1 MKPFLYILGGFVIA
15 IIAYLL
21 LWPVPISPQSWDAPQ
36 SEGYTGAFAANAE
49 LAGLTEIDLPG
60 DHYGP
65 EDVAEMDGVIYLSS
79 QTGWILTFDPATE
92 TISEFTE
99 TGGKPLGLETFNGR
113 LYVAD
118 AYKGLLEINADGQM
132 TVLTDSVDGTPIL
145 YADDL
150 DITDDGL
157 IYFSDA
163 STKFGAQSAGS
174 TMDGSL
180 LEIMEHGRTG
190 RLLAYDLKTQET
202 RIVAEGL
209 SFSNGVAIA
218 PDGESAWVIE
228 TGEYRVLEITPEG
241 DRRAVIENLP
251 GFPDNINRG
260 PDGTYLLGLVSK
272 RAKPLD
278 DLSPKPFLRKV
289 IWRLPEFLKPAA
301 ESYGFVVQ
309 LDSGG
314 GVVRTWQDPNGAYP
328 LTTGGIVAGDR
339 LYVSSLGSETLGY
352 RHYP

>member
-1 MKPFLYILGGFVIA
+1 MKLFLYILGAALIA
-15 IIAYLL
+15 LSAYLL
-21 LWPVPISPQSWDAPQ
+21 LWPVPINPQSWDAPAD
-36 SEGYTGAFAANAE
+36 EGYVGAFAPNEA
-49 LAGLTEIDLPG
+49 LAGLTEIDLPNG
-60 DHYGP
+60 HYGP
-65 EDVAEMDGVIYLSS
+65 EDIVEMEGLIYMST
-79 QTGWILTFDPATE
+79 QTGWILSFDPATGAMV
-92 TISEFTE
+92 EFAK
-99 TGGKPLGLETFNGR
+99 TGGKPLGLEVYEGR
-113 LYVAD
+113 LYVAN
-118 AYKGLLEINADGQM
+118 AYKGLLEITADGEINS
-132 TVLTDSVDGTPIL
+132 LTDTVNGTPIL

-150 DITDDGL
+150 DVTDEGL

-163 STKFGAQSAGS
+163 STKFGAKSAGS

-190 RLLAYDLKTQET
+190 RLLTYDLTTQKTKS
-202 RIVAEGL
+202 VAEGI

-218 PDGESAWVIE
+218 PDGNSVWVNE
-228 TGEYRVLEITPEG
+228 TGEYRVLEISPEG
-241 DRRAVIENLP
+241 DRRVVIDSLP

-278 DLSPKPFLRKV
+278 DLSSKPFLRKI

-301 ESYGFVVQ
+301 ENYGFVVQ

-314 GVVRTWQDPNGAYP
+314 GVVRTWQDSKGAYP
-328 LTTGGIVAGDR
+328 LTTGGIVDEGR

-352 RHYP
+352 RPYP

>member
-1 MKPFLYILGGFVIA
+1 MKAVLLISGAMFILILG
-15 IIAYLL
+15 YLF

-36 SEGYTGAFAANAE
+36 DKGYVGVFAPNDG
-49 LAGLTEIDLPG
+49 LAGLTEINLPG

-65 EDVAEMDGVIYLSS
+65 EDLAEMDGLVYLST
-79 QTGWILTFDPATE
+79 QTGWILTFDPATGM
-92 TISEFTE
+92 ISEFVE
-99 TGGKPLGLETFNGR
+99 TGGKPLGLETYNDR

-118 AYKGLLEINADGQM
+118 AYKGLLEIDQAGEIR
-132 TVLTDSVDGTPIL
+132 VLTDSVDETPIL

-150 DITDDGL
+150 DITDAGL

-163 STKFGAQSAGS
+163 STKFGAESAGS

-190 RLLAYDLKTQET
+190 RLLSYDLSTQET
-202 RIVAEGL
+202 KSVAEGI

-218 PDGESAWVIE
+218 PDGESVWVNE
-228 TGEYRVLEITPEG
+228 TGEYRVLEISPEG
-241 DRRAVIENLP
+241 DRRVVIDNLP

-278 DLSPKPFLRKV
+278 DLSSNPFLRKV

-309 LDSGG
+309 LDSAGQ
-314 GVVRTWQDPNGAYP
+314 VVRTWQDPNGAYP
-328 LTTGGIVAGDR
+328 LTTGGVVENDR

-352 RHYP
+352 RPYP

>member
-1 MKPFLYILGGFVIA
+1 MKLFLYSLGAALIA
-15 IIAYLL
+15 LLAYLL
-21 LWPVPISPQSWDAPQ
+21 LWPVPIKPQSWDAPAD
-36 SEGYTGAFAANAE
+36 EGYVGAFAPNEALAE
-49 LAGLTEIDLPG
+49 LTEIDLPNG
-60 DHYGP
+60 HYGP
-65 EDVAEMDGVIYLSS
+65 EDIVEMEGVIYMST
-79 QTGWILTFDPATE
+79 QTGWILTFDPDTQ
-92 TISEFTE
+92 TVSEFVE
-99 TGGKPLGLETFNGR
+99 TGGKPLGLEAHNGR

-118 AYKGLLEINADGQM
+118 AYKGLLEIKADGEII
-132 TVLTDSVDGTPIL
+132 VLAENVDETPIL

-190 RLLAYDLKTQET
+190 RLLSYDLNTQDT
-202 RIVAEGL
+202 KIIAEGL

-218 PDGESAWVIE
+218 PDGDSVWVNE
-228 TGEYRVLEITPEG
+228 TGEYRVLEISPEG
-241 DRRAVIENLP
+241 DRRVVIDNLP
-251 GFPDNINRG
+251 GFPDNINPG
-260 PDGTYLLGLVSK
+260 PNGTYLLGLVSK

-278 DLSPKPFLRKV
+278 DLSSKPFWRKV
-289 IWRLPEFLKPAA
+289 IWRLPEFVKPAA

-314 GVVRTWQDPNGAYP
+314 RVVKTWQDPNGAYP
-328 LTTGGIVAGDR
+328 LTTGGIVDEDR

-352 RHYP
+352 RPYP

>member
-1 MKPFLYILGGFVIA
+1 MKLFLYFLGA
-15 IIAYLL
+15 ALLALLAYLL
-21 LWPVPISPQSWDAPQ
+21 LWPVPINPQSWEAPQ
-36 SEGYTGAFAANAE
+36 GKGYVGVFAPNKA
-49 LAGLTEIDLPG
+49 LAGLTEIDLLKN
-60 DHYGP
+60 HYGP
-65 EDVAEMDGVIYLSS
+65 EDIVQMNGLIYMST

-92 TISEFTE
+92 TVSEFVE
-99 TGGKPLGLETFNGR
+99 TGGKPLGLESYNGR

-118 AYKGLLEINADGQM
+118 AYKGLLEIDAEGEIK
-132 TVLTDSVDGTPIL
+132 VLADSVDETPIL

-150 DITDDGL
+150 DITDEGL

-163 STKFGAQSAGS
+163 STKFGAKSAGS

-190 RLLAYDLKTQET
+190 RVLVYDLTTQET
-202 RIVAEGL
+202 RSVAEGI

-218 PDGESAWVIE
+218 PDGESVWVNE
-228 TGEYRVLEITPEG
+228 TGEYRVLEISPEG
-241 DRRAVIENLP
+241 NRRVVIKNLP

-260 PDGTYLLGLVSK
+260 PNGTYLLGLVSK

-278 DLSPKPFLRKV
+278 DLSSKPFLRKV

-301 ESYGFVVQ
+301 ENYGFVVQ
-309 LDSGG
+309 LGRDGR
-314 GVVRTWQDPNGAYP
+314 VVKTWQDPAGAYP
-328 LTTGGIVAGDR
+328 LTTGGLVIGDR

-352 RHYP
+352 RPYP